1 MADKTD
7 APSPPKKPQA
17 PPKKP
22 GAGSAEK
29 KPAKSFKA
37 VSLSGSGEGE
47 KIMLY
52 AKSGSGKTTAAAQI
66 EGAVF
71 IPLDDGARK
80 TANPVTGKPVTAVDP
95 DSIEDW
101 DDLREA
107 VRQTPDYVPENGTLV
122 IDTITR
128 AQPLAEEWVVRNIK
142 KENGT
147 QAKNLEGFGF
157 GKGYRHVLDQFRL
170 LLTDLDTVVRSG
182 RNVVLIGQLDQ
193 TIVANPEGT
202 DYFCEVPKLIENK
215 QGPVRTEVC
224 EWCDQVWRIG
234 YLNMEVEKE
243 SDNSRAGK
251 VSGDVERA
259 VFTGSALHYLA
270 KSRPINGRKLP
281 AIVSFET
288 PEDDSIWLYVLKG
301 ATPPEDEEINN

>member
-1 MADKTD
+1 MANG
-7 APSPPKKPQA
+7 PPKKPTSPKSKPKA

-22 GAGSAEK
+22 GSSNAPK
-29 KPAKSFKA
+29 KEAKSFKA
-37 VSLSGSGEGE
+37 APLSGDNEGE
-47 KIMLY
+47 KVMLF

-66 EGAVF
+66 KNAVF

-80 TANPVTGKPVTAVDP
+80 VVNPTTKQPVNAIDP
-95 DSIEDW
+95 EQIEDW
-101 DDLREA
+101 DDLRAA
-107 VRQTPDYVPENGTLV
+107 VQQATEYVPEGGTLV

-128 AQPLAEEWVVRNIK
+128 AQPLAENWVVQNVK
-142 KENGT
+142 TEKGG
-147 QAKNLEGFGF
+147 QAKNLEAFGF

-170 LLTDLDTVVRSG
+170 LLTDLDKVIRSG

-193 TIVANPEGT
+193 TVVANPEGA
-202 DYFCEVPKLIENK
+202 DYYCEVPKLIENK
-215 QGPVRTEVC
+215 MGPVRTEVC

-243 SDNSRAGK
+243 SSDSKVGK

-259 VFTGSALHYLA
+259 IFTGSALHYLA
-270 KSRPINGRKLP
+270 KSRPINGNTLP

-288 PEDDSIWLYVLKG
+288 PEDDSIWQYAFEG
-301 ATPPEDEEINN
+301 ATPPEEE